1 MTSFVYFAGEQCLK
15 TSESFIPRKSSA
27 APRYG
32 AEINGKMRLSTL
44 SIELVIDGGELLRD
58 AVTSV
63 ELRTSNAKWGEN
75 LLQATYIIT
84 ATAIYL

>member
-1 MTSFVYFAGEQCLK
+1 MK

-44 SIELVIDGGELLRD
+44 SIELVIDGGELLLRD

>member
-1 MTSFVYFAGEQCLK
+1 MK

-44 SIELVIDGGELLRD
+44 SIELVIDGGELLLRD

-63 ELRTSNAKWGEN
+63 ELRTSNAKWGRTCCKQRTLL
-75 LLQATYIIT
+75 LLQLFICN
-84 ATAIYL
+84 

>member
-1 MTSFVYFAGEQCLK
+1 MK

-44 SIELVIDGGELLRD
+44 SIELVIDGGELLLRD

-84 ATAIYL
+84 TTAIYL